1 MRLTTAE
8 YLGFRS
14 APNRPQKV
22 RIPARDPKPG
32 AKKAK
37 CPHIAGHAYEA
48 HTTLQIGEEVS
59 RREMRVT
66 ITELTDHEDGGWVAV
81 IVAGDRTDQPR
92 LLAKAGGDL
101 DADGNPTGYTASSSR
116 ALSGDLDSGEAVPE
130 HVQRTW
136 SRQAFQRDELL
147 RSQRIAKAR
156 AGVDALWKGGKDEI
170 SAARVID
177 RHLSKLED
185 AGEQSEAA

>member
-66 ITELTDHEDGGWVAV
+66 ITELTEHEDGGWTAV
-81 IVAGDRTDQPR
+81 IVAGDRTDPPR
-92 LLAKAGGDL
+92 LLAKAGGDIGE
-101 DADGNPTGYTASSSR
+101 DGNPTGYTASSSR

-156 AGVDALWKGGKDEI
+156 AGVNSLWSGGRDEKR
-170 SAARVID
+170 AARVMEH
-177 RHLSKLED
+177 HLSKLE
-185 AGEQSEAA
+185 AGEESEAA

>member
-1 MRLTTAE
+1 MRLTEAE

-22 RIPARDPKPG
+22 RIPPRDPKPG
-32 AKKAK
+32 ATKAK

-48 HTTLQIGEEVS
+48 HTTLQIGEDAVK
-59 RREMRVT
+59 RDMRVT
-66 ITELTDHEDGGWVAV
+66 VTTITERKGGGWTAV

-116 ALSGDLDSGEAVPE
+116 ALSGDLDSGEAVAE
-130 HVQRTW
+130 HVQRQW
-136 SRQAFQRDELL
+136 SKQAFQRDELL

-156 AGVDALWKGGKDEI
+156 AGVLSLWAGGRDEKR
-170 SAARVID
+170 AARVMEH
-177 RHLSKLED
+177 HLSKLE
-185 AGEQSEAA
+185 AGEESEAA